1 MSRRTAGDHG
11 FALEATI
18 LLLVLMAG
26 LIGAGL
32 LAHLMVQRASGL
44 DTQMARV
51 THAAEGG
58 ADHVMAQ
65 LNVAIQ
71 DGAISPAELAAL
83 TPPVIPGTTV
93 SVTGTAVGPAVPG
106 TIANGPYTGLIALNQ
121 RIDIGVTATDPARN
135 RADAVVSVN
144 AQSIPLFQFG
154 VFYEEDLEIHNGPRM
169 DFAGWV
175 HSNGN
180 IYLSSDNQYFQD
192 MITTPGSLY
201 WQRKAYN
208 DRRTGVYINNA
219 SGVPVNLTFDSRSQP
234 VPANFVNA
242 SQASFDGR
250 VMTSAHGVT
259 PLRLPL
265 PPGMPAIELIN
276 PRDPADTPEEQA
288 VKFAWKADWHI
299 TVDLSNLALGC
310 LGAFANVGVVSPTG
324 TFRTGGRTLPD
335 PVTDCPLIFRFLSDA
350 FHEGR
355 EHIGVDLLEVNLGA
369 LYTWIAGDPVN
380 RRTAIIYITFVNAA
394 PPSGGTPN
402 LNSARDFPAVRLVNG
417 AQLGAPLSLATD
429 RPLYIQGNFNSQLWQ
444 PTSLLGDAVTFLS
457 SAWSDG
463 AHPWT
468 PGWNP
473 DGTTQSFANTN
484 AARAATRCMP
494 RSPPGTRP
502 HRATG
507 RCRDA
512 PRPSRPP
519 WCLRPRITAAASRTS
534 PGSWRP
540 GAAAG
545 PWCTAVPWSRCS
557 RAGMPPGAAGT
568 GEPTTTHPLA
578 TGSSTSGSAIPTS
591 SPRERRWS
599 AASSRSPTGRCT
611 EPCAPAVAAVRQ
623 GSRSS
628 RHWSSWCW

>member
-1 MSRRTAGDHG
+1 MSRRTAGEQG

-121 RIDIGVTATDPARN
+121 RIDIGVTATDQARN

-175 HSNGN
+175 HSNSN

-208 DRRTGVYINNA
+208 DRRPGVYINNA

-242 SQASFDGR
+242 SQTSFDGR

-335 PVTDCPLIFRFLSDA
+335 PVTDCPLIFRFVSDA

-355 EHIGVDLLEVNLGA
+355 EHIGVDLLEIDLGA

-380 RRTAIIYITFVNAA
+380 RRTDIIYITFLNAA

-429 RPLYIQGNFNSQLWQ
+429 RPLYIHGNFNSRVWQ
-444 PTSLLGDAVTFLS
+444 PASLLGDAVTFLS
-457 SAWSDG
+457 SAWADG
-463 AHPWT
+463 AHAWT
-468 PGWNP
+468 PAWNP

-484 AARAATRCMP
+484 AASRDSVYAAIAAGHSATPCDWQVPGCTPTVPPPLVPATSNYGGGLENFPRFLETWGSGRTMVYRGSLVSLFQSRYAARRRWNWRTYYNPPTRDWQFDLRFRNP
-494 RSPPGTRP
+494 NQLPPGTPVVGSIVQIAYRP
-502 HRATG
+502 
-507 RCRDA
+507 
-512 PRPSRPP
+512 
-519 WCLRPRITAAASRTS
+519 
-534 PGSWRP
+534 
-540 GAAAG
+540 
-545 PWCTAVPWSRCS
+545 VY
-557 RAGMPPGAAGT
+557 
-568 GEPTTTHPLA
+568 
-578 TGSSTSGSAIPTS
+578 
-591 SPRERRWS
+591 
-599 AASSRSPTGRCT
+599 
-611 EPCAPAVAAVRQ
+611 
-623 GSRSS
+623 
-628 RHWSSWCW
+628 